1 MAIHY
6 RFIGALTLGLRVALT
21 VCRLVDCDWAL
32 TFGRHATFHMTAQ
45 RDRLFRSYRRSKER
59 ILELANLLS

>member
-1 MAIHY
+1 MATYY
-6 RFIGALTLGLRVALT
+6 RFIGALSLGVRVALT
-21 VCRLVDCDWAL
+21 VCSLVDCDWAL
-32 TFGRHATFHMTAQ
+32 TFGRRTTFHMTAQ